1 VTLRTRFLL
10 YVAAVQLPLAVF
22 AFYLYRHDRVLLLAV
37 EAMFIVS
44 LSTGIVLVRKL
55 LAPLEALRSGAAFL
69 SERDFSTRLKPTGQL
84 ELDALIDVYNRMIDS
99 LREERIRLE
108 EQQWFLA
115 KVLQASPSGVVTL
128 DFERRVASLNP
139 RAQEMLG
146 VTAEEA
152 AGKRLAALGTPFA
165 AALDGIGPGES
176 RVVPLH
182 GSRRVKAQGA
192 EFLDRGFT
200 RPFLVLEE
208 LTEELRQSEKAA
220 YEKLI
225 RMMSHEV
232 NNSLGAASSLLH
244 SCLLYKDQLSP
255 DDRGDF
261 ENALNV
267 VLARTERLN
276 GFMKEFADVV
286 RLPEPRKAPSDVLP
300 LLRGIATLLG
310 PEAERRRIAL
320 AWDVG
325 DTLEA
330 IPLDRRQ
337 LEQVFV
343 NVLKN
348 AMEAIGEDGAIT
360 IRTGRRG
367 GRRFV
372 EVEDSGPGIPE
383 EVRAQLFR
391 PFFTTK
397 ENGQGLGLTVTQEIL
412 ARHGFDF
419 SLESAPGG
427 PTRFTIVVG

>member
-1 VTLRTRFLL
+1 MTLRTRFLL

-22 AFYLYRHDRVLLLAV
+22 GFYLFEHDRVLLLAV
-37 EAMFIVS
+37 EAGLIVS
-44 LSTGIVLVRKL
+44 LSIGIVLVRRL

-84 ELDALIDVYNRMIDS
+84 ELDALIEVYNRMIDS

-152 AGKRLAALGTPFA
+152 AGRRLAGLGTPFA
-165 AALDGIGPGES
+165 AALDGIAPGES

-208 LTEELRQSEKAA
+208 LTEELRQTEKAA

-255 DDRGDF
+255 DDRDDF

-286 RLPEPRKAPSDVLP
+286 RLPEPRKAPSDLVP
-300 LLRGIATLLG
+300 LLCGIVALMR
-310 PEAERRRIAL
+310 PDAERRRITV
-320 AWDVG
+320 AWDVA
-325 DTLEA
+325 DPLEA
-330 IPLDRRQ
+330 ILLDKRQ
-337 LEQVFV
+337 LEQVLV

-348 AMEAIGEDGAIT
+348 AMEAIGEDGT
-360 IRTGRRG
+360 VTLRTGRRD
-367 GRRFV
+367 GRRFLAI
-372 EVEDSGPGIPE
+372 EDTGPGIPE
-383 EVRAQLFR
+383 DVRAQLFR

-412 ARHGFDF
+412 TRHGFDF